1 MSASNPGEEWG
12 TAVQAATDALDAV
25 LDMGAPPETGGGGR
39 ACAAQLPLVSQP
51 DPRPRKRRR
60 RHAASGSDQQ
70 AAAAAA
76 ATTTRHLLGATQ
88 RQVMLL
94 SQHVAYLH
102 GMASARVAAC
112 SQVPEW
118 GLRAT
123 AEDAMG
129 AAGLDRFLT
138 GGHFA
143 EHPVRSTFR
152 ALCERKKR
160 PRAHREWRFG
170 AAPLVFTG
178 VPA

>member
-12 TAVQAATDALDAV
+12 TAAQAATDALDAV
-25 LDMGAPPETGGGGR
+25 LDMGATPET
-39 ACAAQLPLVSQP
+39 ADTSTSSAPPFVSQP
-51 DPRPRKRRR
+51 DLRPRKRRR
-60 RHAASGSDQQ
+60 RHAAGGSDHQ
-70 AAAAAA
+70 AAAA
-76 ATTTRHLLGATQ
+76 ATTTRHLLGTTQ

-102 GMASARVAAC
+102 GMASVRVAAC
-112 SQVPEW
+112 SQGPEW

-123 AEDAMG
+123 AEDDAMG
-129 AAGLDRFLT
+129 TAGLDRFLT

-143 EHPVRSTFR
+143 VHPVRSTVR
-152 ALCERKKR
+152 ALCDRKKR
-160 PRAHREWRFG
+160 PRAHRKWRFG